1 MRLER
6 LTKPDSTTRFI
17 CAAPYPTFVAHLFR
31 DSLVFNGASPHQIA
45 RAAQDAVTAQNAE
58 LGASLTSIVESVAH
72 FELYDKEFSLEHLL
86 SELALGSIGRA
97 PTTGGGVK
105 IASLHRTKGLQWKV
119 VYLVGLE
126 EGHHPD
132 RRSVEDKDLFEER
145 RLCFVGVSRAE
156 ERLVITRSRTSGGY
170 PRQPSRFLREMG
182 FNK

>member
-1 MRLER
+1 
-6 LTKPDSTTRFI
+6 
-17 CAAPYPTFVAHLFR
+17 
-31 DSLVFNGASPHQIA
+31 
-45 RAAQDAVTAQNAE
+45 
-58 LGASLTSIVESVAH
+58 VAH
-72 FELYDKEFSLEHLL
+72 FELYDKDFSLEHLL

-97 PTTGGGVK
+97 PTMGGGVK

-156 ERLVITRSRTSGGY
+156 ERLVVTWSRTSSGY
-170 PRQPSRFLREMG
+170 PRQPSRFLAEMG